1 MVFHAHGKE
10 VHRSMAGLF
19 DRFVRRFSN
28 EISLFRTHQPEFQ
41 DPDRAVGSLVDH
53 EGTLYVVTRWIELP
67 RVPLNRGGSVREW
80 EVFGRPAD
88 PAEVD
93 AVVGEAAELLLTRE
107 PSRGPDE
114 DVSDGEA

>member
-1 MVFHAHGKE
+1 
-10 VHRSMAGLF
+10 MAALF

-28 EISLFRTHQPEFQ
+28 EISPFRTHQPEFQ

-53 EGTLYVVTRWIELP
+53 EGGLYVVTRWVELR

-93 AVVGEAAELLLTRE
+93 AIVGKAAELLLERE
-107 PSRGPDE
+107 PPRGPKADA
-114 DVSDGEA
+114 SDGGA